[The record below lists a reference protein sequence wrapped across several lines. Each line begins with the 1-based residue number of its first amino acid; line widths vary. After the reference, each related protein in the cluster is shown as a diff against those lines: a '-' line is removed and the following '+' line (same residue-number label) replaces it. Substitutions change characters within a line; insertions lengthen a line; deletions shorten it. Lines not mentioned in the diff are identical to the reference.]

1 MNRFDL
7 LYDLC
12 LIAVGVMLGLAVPE
26 LVRQIGSLVMRG
38 VWS

>member
-1 MNRFDL
+1 MKRIDP

-12 LIAVGVMLGLAVPE
+12 LISIGVMLGLAAPE